1 MTTATKQAPRVT
13 GTRTL
18 VVTMVAVD
26 LVVVAVAL
34 LAAVVSGRDAAVAA
48 LVGGF
53 VAAVV
58 LFSGTV
64 LVNLVASV
72 MPAAALL
79 VALLTY
85 VLEVVVLAVV
95 FLAISRSALVDD
107 QASRTWLGAAVIAT
121 TLAWLVAQVVVSTR
135 ARIPVYDLPER
146 TLDGGTFQPGPPV
159 EGGGE
164 R

>member
-26 LVVVAVAL
+26 LVVLAVAL
-34 LAAVVSGRDAAVAA
+34 LAAVVSGGDAAVAA

-53 VAAVV
+53 IAAVV
-58 LFSGTV
+58 LFTGTV
-64 LVNLVASV
+64 LVNLVASLV
-72 MPAAALL
+72 PAAALL

-85 VLEVVVLAVV
+85 VLQVVVLALV
-95 FLAISRSALVDD
+95 FVGLSESALVDD
-107 QASRTWLGAAVIAT
+107 QASRTWLGTAVIAA
-121 TLAWLVAQVVVSTR
+121 TLAWLVAQVVVATR
-135 ARIPVYDLPER
+135 ARIPAYDLPLRPDAAGIAE
-146 TLDGGTFQPGPPV
+146 PGPSV

>member
-1 MTTATKQAPRVT
+1 MTTTTKQAPRVT
-13 GTRTL
+13 GMRTL

-26 LVVVAVAL
+26 LVVVSVGV
-34 LAAVVSGRDAAVAA
+34 LAAVVSGGDAAVAA

-53 VAAVV
+53 IAAVV
-58 LFSGTV
+58 LFTGTV
-64 LVNLVASV
+64 LVNLVASL

-85 VLEVVVLAVV
+85 VLQVALLALV
-95 FLAISRSALVDD
+95 FVALSGSALVDD
-107 QASRTWLGAAVIAT
+107 KASRTWLGAAVIAA
-121 TLAWLVAQVVVSTR
+121 TLAWLAAQVVVAGR
-135 ARIPVYDLPER
+135 ARIPAYDLPQR
-146 TLDGGTFQPGPPV
+146 PGDASIVSPGPSV

>member
-34 LAAVVSGRDAAVAA
+34 LAAVVSGGNAAVAA

-58 LFSGTV
+58 LFSGTF

-85 VLEVVVLAVV
+85 VLQVVLLAVV

-121 TLAWLVAQVVVSTR
+121 TLAWLVAQVVVSART
-135 ARIPVYDLPER
+135 RIPVYDLPER
-146 TLDGGTFQPGPPV
+146 PVGEGTFQPGPPV